1 MIKWVP
7 KVSAA
12 PEVFAA
18 IKVCKAAF
26 CRLYWLVSCKALL
39 ELSKP
44 VKVPVL
50 PSPLGQL
57 CTDILGDLE
66 FGV

>member
-12 PEVFAA
+12 PEVFAT
-18 IKVCKAAF
+18 IKICKAAF
-26 CRLYWLVSCKALL
+26 CRLHCHVSCKALL
-39 ELSKP
+39 ELTKP

-57 CTDILGDLE
+57 CMDILGDLE